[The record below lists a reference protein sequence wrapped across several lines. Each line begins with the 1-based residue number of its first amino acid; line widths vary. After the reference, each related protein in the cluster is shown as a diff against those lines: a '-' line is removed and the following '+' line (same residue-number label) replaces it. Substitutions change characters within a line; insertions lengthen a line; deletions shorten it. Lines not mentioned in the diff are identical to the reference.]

1 MHSIEK
7 FHNLFNSLEE
17 EMNRKDYNKATQT
30 AQQLEQVIPIVNEI
44 DSVKEVIPKVNKY
57 KSIINKNNNKFI
69 NNIINLPIN

>member
-1 MHSIEK
+1 
-7 FHNLFNSLEE
+7 
-17 EMNRKDYNKATQT
+17 MNKKDYNKATQT
-30 AQQLEQVIPIVNEI
+30 AQQLNQVIPNVNEI

>member
-1 MHSIEK
+1 
-7 FHNLFNSLEE
+7 
-17 EMNRKDYNKATQT
+17 MNRKDYNKAAQT
-30 AQQLEQVIPIVNEI
+30 AQQLDQVIPIVNEI